1 MAFALSSIWTR
12 VAALTFTTPAQGI
25 ATVSAVGFLG
35 MMAGPPLI
43 GVIAEARSL
52 TMGLGVVVLFA
63 VVLALAAR
71 RALPG

>member
-1 MAFALSSIWTR
+1 VPVLFS
-12 VAALTFTTPAQGI
+12 AAAKVPGVTPAQGI

-35 MMAGPPLI
+35 MMVGPPLI

-52 TMGLGVVVLFA
+52 TLGLGVVVLFA

-71 RALPG
+71 RALPA